1 MHDVLKPTTLEQ
13 KRKRRI
19 RWIWPVLFTVLFVAA
34 VIGLILVKT
43 AMMLVVIGAV
53 SALVVWFGF
62 VAFRRFRSGRATSA
76 AVFALL
82 ALFLLLMDV
91 KALQIRAMGAMAAK
105 MAPPP
110 TTVSSAVAKEEDW
123 APILSSV
130 GSISAVQGAVVSAE
144 LAGTVSEINFENG
157 AEAKKGEVLMKLD
170 TSQEEALLRSAEAEA
185 QLAKTDLERA
195 RDLAIKNVVSSAELD
210 SAQSKFRRLNA
221 VVDQMRSSIAKKTLV
236 APFDGQLGIRQVN
249 VGQTITAGQ
258 QVVQLTA
265 LDPVYVDFALPQQ
278 NVSQLTP
285 GLEVQVRTDAV
296 PGHEFK
302 GKITAINSM
311 VDAVTRNVTVQ
322 GTLENADHA
331 LRPGMFAKVD
341 VVLPQKGKTLVI
353 PGSAVSYAPFGDSVF
368 VIEKTKDPKTGK
380 ESQTIRQQFVRVGEA
395 RGDFVA
401 ITKGL
406 KAGETIVS
414 TGVFKLRNGM
424 PVTVNNELAP
434 KPQLNP
440 KPVDS

>member
-1 MHDVLKPTTLEQ
+1 MHDVLKPTILGKKQ
-13 KRKRRI
+13 KRRT
-19 RWIWPVLFTVLFVAA
+19 RWIWSALSAVLFVVA
-34 VIGLILVKT
+34 VIGLILIKT
-43 AMMLVVIGAV
+43 AMMIVVIGAL

-62 VAFRRFRSGRATSA
+62 VAFRRFRSGRTTSA
-76 AVFALL
+76 AVFVLL
-82 ALFLLLMDV
+82 ALFLLLIDV

-105 MAPPP
+105 MAPPA
-110 TTVSSAVAKEEDW
+110 TTVSSVVAKEEDW

-157 AEAKKGEVLMKLD
+157 GEAKKGEVLMKLD

-185 QLAKTDLERA
+185 QLAQKDLERS
-195 RDLAIKNVVSSAELD
+195 RDLAMKKVVSSAELD
-210 SAQSKFRRLNA
+210 SAQSKFRRLSA
-221 VVDQMRSSIAKKTLV
+221 VVDQMRSSIAKKSLI

-278 NVSQLTP
+278 NVSQLTA
-285 GLEVQVRTDAV
+285 GLEIQVRTDAV

-311 VDAVTRNVTVQ
+311 VDPVTRNVTVQ
-322 GTLENADHA
+322 GTLQNQDHA

-368 VIEKTKDPKTGK
+368 VIEKANDPKTGE

-401 ITKGL
+401 ITQGL

-424 PVTVNNELAP
+424 PVTINNELAP

-440 KPVDS
+440 KPADT